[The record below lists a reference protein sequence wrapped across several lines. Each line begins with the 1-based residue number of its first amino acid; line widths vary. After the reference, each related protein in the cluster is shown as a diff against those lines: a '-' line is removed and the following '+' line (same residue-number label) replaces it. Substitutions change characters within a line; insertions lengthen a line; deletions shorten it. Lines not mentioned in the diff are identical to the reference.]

1 MSRFK
6 IMALIALFTFAL
18 GLALAGDA
26 VAGEKMKGRCNWWTV
41 KWEQIEVGDQ
51 EGHVFAIWEGK
62 GIGANKEGKS
72 FHDGWIEWSSS
83 LNDQNLK
90 TGVGTAHGYEIVT
103 DPDGDK
109 IFVSWEARWDP
120 TTGKLKGTHDIV
132 NGTGKWEGIRSKG
145 TMAAHMV
152 GQGQFVS
159 DWEMDIEFPRR

>member
-109 IFVSWEARWDP
+109 IFVSWEARWPNFRTLLIDFIQILAFCVEKP
-120 TTGKLKGTHDIV
+120 FNFRGCDFNSIK
-132 NGTGKWEGIRSKG
+132 
-145 TMAAHMV
+145 
-152 GQGQFVS
+152 
-159 DWEMDIEFPRR
+159 